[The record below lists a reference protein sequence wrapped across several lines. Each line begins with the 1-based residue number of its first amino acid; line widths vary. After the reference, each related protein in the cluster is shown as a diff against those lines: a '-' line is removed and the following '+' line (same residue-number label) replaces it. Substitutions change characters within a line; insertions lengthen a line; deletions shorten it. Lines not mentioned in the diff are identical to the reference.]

1 MKIDKRQFGAS
12 EEWPEQFEETYIIRL
27 PTNQMSEWSSDIYAS
42 RLKPS
47 IKLKKKMR
55 LRAVFGC

>member
-42 RLKPS
+42 RLKPCA
-47 IKLKKKMR
+47 KAKH
-55 LRAVFGC
+55 